1 MGFGYGSMS
10 GMFRGPR
17 VIPNPMDNTLLIQST
32 PQEWE
37 QIQKLLI
44 ELDIPPRQVLIEAK
58 VYEVNLNGAL
68 AGGVTSYL
76 QMIGA
81 AGPSVHQLLGS
92 AASAGLSLSAG
103 MMIGRSRELMS
114 FLSAQESS
122 GQARIISNP
131 SVLATD
137 SIAASIN
144 VGQDVPTLAAQ
155 AVSPVQ
161 GAGTNYFTNT
171 IQNRS
176 TGVSLNIMARVN
188 PSGIVTMMINQEV
201 SAPQAPPASAFIQ
214 SPSFTKRNVQTQVTV
229 SDGDTVAIGGIIQE
243 TEGSSSAGVPF
254 LNRIPGLGLLF
265 GAKSINKARTELIV
279 FLTPRVVYDTNQIAE
294 ATEELKSKLRKLS
307 KYIQE

>member
-1 MGFGYGSMS
+1 
-10 GMFRGPR
+10 MFRGPR

-44 ELDIPPRQVLIEAK
+44 ELDVPPRQVLIEAK

-92 AASAGLSLSAG
+92 AASTGLSLSAG
-103 MMIGRSRELMS
+103 MLIGRSRELMS

-131 SVLATD
+131 SVIATD
-137 SIAASIN
+137 SIAASIT

-155 AVSPVQ
+155 GVSPVQ

-171 IQNRS
+171 RQTRS
-176 TGVSLNIMARVN
+176 TGVGLNITARVN

-201 SAPQAPPASAFIQ
+201 SAPQPPEAGAFIQ

-265 GAKSINKARTELIV
+265 GAKSINKARTEMVV
-279 FLTPRVVYDTNQIAE
+279 FLTPRVIYDTNQIAE
-294 ATEELKSKLRKLS
+294 ATEELKSKLRKLT
-307 KYIQE
+307 KIIQE